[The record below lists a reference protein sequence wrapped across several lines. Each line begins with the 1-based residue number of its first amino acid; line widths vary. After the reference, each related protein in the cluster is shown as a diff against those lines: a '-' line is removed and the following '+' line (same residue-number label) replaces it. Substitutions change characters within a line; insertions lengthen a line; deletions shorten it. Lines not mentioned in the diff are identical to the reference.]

1 MGTGPT
7 PELTRR
13 FSELAQQW
21 RRETAAYS
29 VVHKKVLH
37 PAYQRIIGM
46 GPTAIPLILRE
57 LQREPGHWFWALNA
71 ITGEDPATPA
81 STFSEAVAAWMNWGR
96 EHGYL

>member
-1 MGTGPT
+1 
-7 PELTRR
+7 LAQR
-13 FSELAQQW
+13 FSDLAQQW

-29 VVHKKVLH
+29 VVQKKILH

-71 ITGEDPATPA
+71 VTGEDPAAPGA
-81 STFSEAVAAWMNWGR
+81 SFSEAVAAWLSWGR